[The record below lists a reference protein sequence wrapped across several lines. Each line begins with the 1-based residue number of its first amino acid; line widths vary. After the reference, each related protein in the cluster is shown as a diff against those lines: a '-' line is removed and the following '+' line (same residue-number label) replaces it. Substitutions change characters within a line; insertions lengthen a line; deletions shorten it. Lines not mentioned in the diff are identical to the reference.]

1 MSTTTD
7 NIRSSKSSDKQRRL
21 RWWYLPPV
29 MLALGG
35 GVIWSVTAGED
46 KSTKERPAT
55 SHSEDQASGSVPRV
69 EVVQPTKGGIPRL
82 TVQPGSV
89 HAYESVDL
97 YAMVSGYLK
106 SQGVDIGSRVKKG
119 QVLAEIGVPRETQ
132 AVAEA
137 AAAVEQSRAQLR
149 QSEARVQ
156 SALAEKKTVV
166 ATVAQTRADVDR
178 AVSQRVL
185 TESQFVRVQELY
197 ARSAVAQRLVD
208 EARQKRDAAS
218 AAERVSRL
226 MVETAEAQLATADAK
241 IEQAEADVAAA
252 QAALHVAEA
261 KHARTRVDLDYARI
275 VAPFDGVVTHRGFHP
290 GAFIRAASAGGEV
303 PLLTVVRTDKMR
315 VIVRVPDR
323 DVILA
328 NPGDPAE
335 VTIDAVPDRPF
346 QGVVARIGES
356 EDPTT
361 RTMRVEIDLP
371 NPEGLLRAG
380 MYGRATIGLET
391 RKTGLQ
397 VPVACVID
405 RSGQSDGAVRVVRDG
420 RVHQQKVELGADDG
434 TTVEVVS
441 GLGPDDHVVLRTD
454 SPLKEG
460 TSVVV
465 DAKG

>member
-1 MSTTTD
+1 
-7 NIRSSKSSDKQRRL
+7 
-21 RWWYLPPV
+21 

-46 KSTKERPAT
+46 KSPKDRPAT

-137 AAAVEQSRAQLR
+137 AAAVEQSRARLR

-261 KHARTRVDLDYARI
+261 KHARTRVDLDMPGSRRRSTAWSRVANSTPGPSSAR
-275 VAPFDGVVTHRGFHP
+275 
-290 GAFIRAASAGGEV
+290 
-303 PLLTVVRTDKMR
+303 
-315 VIVRVPDR
+315 
-323 DVILA
+323 
-328 NPGDPAE
+328 
-335 VTIDAVPDRPF
+335 RP
-346 QGVVARIGES
+346 
-356 EDPTT
+356 T
-361 RTMRVEIDLP
+361 
-371 NPEGLLRAG
+371 
-380 MYGRATIGLET
+380 ATSF
-391 RKTGLQ
+391 R
-397 VPVACVID
+397 C
-405 RSGQSDGAVRVVRDG
+405 
-420 RVHQQKVELGADDG
+420 
-434 TTVEVVS
+434 
-441 GLGPDDHVVLRTD
+441 
-454 SPLKEG
+454 
-460 TSVVV
+460 
-465 DAKG
+465 